1 MIKKSLY
8 LLTIMSMIC
17 ALSACNES
25 KNGSK
30 DDGAEKKDNTPPVIT
45 GVEDKK
51 FTVDEAVSYMK
62 GVSASDDTDGNVE
75 VSVDNSSVK
84 RDANG
89 KIVEGS
95 YKIIYTAKDSSG
107 NETREEA
114 VFTFEELEVTEEM
127 VSEKAQEVLDG
138 IITADMPVGEKAKS
152 IYDYIHENLVYTGT
166 SDKDNYLKSA
176 YLGLSTMSGDCYT
189 CFAVSKALLNQI
201 GAQTVD
207 MERAPGG
214 VLEGDHYWLMVD
226 LGSGYYHFDA
236 LKQAD
241 EFDGFMRTD
250 EAIREYSENISI
262 GYYNLDWDK
271 EIKTPSEEFTY

>member
-17 ALSACNES
+17 ALSACN
-25 KNGSK
+25 GSK
-30 DDGAEKKDNTPPVIT
+30 KDGRDDSDDKKDNTPPVIT

-89 KIVEGS
+89 KIIEGS

-107 NETREEA
+107 NESM
-114 VFTFEELEVTEEM
+114 EVTEER
-127 VSEKAQEVLDG
+127 VAKKAQEVLDG
-138 IITADMPVGEKAKS
+138 IITADMSVGEKAKS